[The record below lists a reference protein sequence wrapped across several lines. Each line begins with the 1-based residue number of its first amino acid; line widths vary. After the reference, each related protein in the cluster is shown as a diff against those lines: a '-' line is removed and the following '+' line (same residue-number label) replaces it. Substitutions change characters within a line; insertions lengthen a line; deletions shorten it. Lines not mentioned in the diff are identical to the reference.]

1 VRKKTEIVIGL
12 FSVIAFLI
20 LIIFTV
26 NIQQFNIFTPK
37 YELQVY
43 FKQIRGLEVGAPV
56 HVYGAATGQV
66 AKIGYV
72 KGEYPVKVVLRI
84 RKGVKIFSNAVIRVS
99 IAGLI
104 GETRID
110 IDAGTSDNRL
120 LGDGDIVFG
129 AETVD
134 MYQVLSLA
142 PPIIEDVAETIRAV
156 KTFVTDEENREAFSG
171 TLVSLD
177 SITNRLDRILGAT
190 SDDIS
195 ETAQNLREATE
206 SLNEIVRRIDS
217 MIIDTSADFQESR
230 SLIKTTLA
238 DIQSQSVTITTSIN
252 DILAKVNVTADDLHM
267 IISENKNHLA
277 QLGVNLN
284 TGTAQL
290 NTILEKIDRG
300 QGTVSLLIN
309 DPTPFYDLRD
319 TLKAIKTLLLGKEE
333 QVFDTA
339 IPYERKP

>member
-1 VRKKTEIVIGL
+1 MRQKTEIIIGL
-12 FSVIAFLI
+12 FSIIAFLI
-20 LIIFTV
+20 LIIFTI

-56 HVYGAATGQV
+56 HVYGAAAGQV

-72 KGEYPVKVVLRI
+72 KGDYPVKVVFRI

-142 PPIIEDVAETIRAV
+142 PTIIEDVAATIRAV

-177 SITNRLDRILGAT
+177 SITNRLDRMLGAA

-195 ETAQNLREATE
+195 KTAENLREATE
-206 SLNEIVRRIDS
+206 SLNEIIRRVDS
-217 MIIDTSADFQESR
+217 MIADTSVDLKESR
-230 SLIKTTLA
+230 SLVKSTLA
-238 DIQSQSVTITTSIN
+238 DIQSQSETITTKISE
-252 DILAKVNVTADDLHM
+252 ILAKVDVTADDLHT
-267 IISENKNHLA
+267 IISENKNQLA
-277 QLGVNLN
+277 QLSENLN

-309 DPTPFYDLRD
+309 DPAPFYDLRD

>member
-1 VRKKTEIVIGL
+1 VRKRTEIIIGL

-56 HVYGAATGQV
+56 HVYGAAAGQV

-72 KGEYPVKVVLRI
+72 KGDYPVKVVLRI

-120 LGDGDIVFG
+120 LDDGDIVFG

-142 PPIIEDVAETIRAV
+142 PTIIEDVAATIQAV
-156 KTFVTDEENREAFSG
+156 RTFVTDEENREAFSG

-177 SITNRLDRILGAT
+177 SITGRLDRMLGAA

-206 SLNEIVRRIDS
+206 SLNEIIRRVDS

-230 SLIKTTLA
+230 SLIKSTIA
-238 DIQSQSVTITTSIN
+238 DINSQSETITAKIKG
-252 DILAKVNVTADDLHM
+252 ILAKVDVTADDLHT
-267 IISENKNHLA
+267 IISENKNQLA
-277 QLGVNLN
+277 QLSENLN

-339 IPYERKP
+339 IPYESKP

>member
-1 VRKKTEIVIGL
+1 VRSRAEIIIGL
-12 FSVIAFLI
+12 FSIVAFII

-26 NIQQFNIFTPK
+26 NIQKFNIFTPK

-43 FKQIRGLEVGAPV
+43 FKQIKGLEVGAPV
-56 HVYGAATGQV
+56 HVYGAAAGQV

-84 RKGVKIFSNAVIRVS
+84 RKGVKIYSNAEIRVS

-104 GETRID
+104 GETSIY
-110 IDAGTSDNRL
+110 IDAGTSDHRL
-120 LGDGDIVFG
+120 LGSGDVIIG

-134 MYQVLSLA
+134 MYQVLRLA
-142 PPIIEDVAETIRAV
+142 PSIIEDVAATILAV
-156 KTFVTDEENREAFSG
+156 KSFVTDEKNREAFSG

-177 SITNRLDRILGAT
+177 SITNRLDKMLGAT
-190 SDDIS
+190 SADIS
-195 ETAQNLREATE
+195 ETAHNLREATE
-206 SLNEIVRRIDS
+206 SLNQVIARIDR
-217 MIIDTSADFQESR
+217 MVTDTSTDLQESR
-230 SLIKTTLA
+230 SLMKETLT
-238 DIQSQSVTITTSIN
+238 DIQSQSEAITAQINTIL
-252 DILAKVNVTADDLHM
+252 DKLDVTADDLHT
-267 IISENKNHLA
+267 IISQNRNQLA
-277 QLGVNLN
+277 QLGDNLN
-284 TGTAQL
+284 KGTTQL
-290 NTILEKIDRG
+290 NAILEKVDSG